1 MTPSSAPSTDT
12 QPTGPTLLNAPQPM
26 WRAAVV
32 VGAGL
37 FVVGLCLLSGRPKS
51 SSEAG
56 VVMDLPYRIASYW
69 GSREEISL
77 AEKLVLPPDTIIE
90 RKVYDSLTGDKILCS
105 IVLSGVERR
114 SIHRPEICLPG
125 QGWTIRA
132 SSVVPVQLDS
142 GKTLKVKQLL
152 LDREIPVAPGRTQK
166 IQSVYYYWFVGNNIT
181 TPEHYIRVF
190 YSSWDLLVHNIN
202 HRWAYVITTSL
213 VTKTV
218 RSDGKNLEETETMLK
233 DFIRMVVPK
242 FQKSEMSPEALKNA
256 LPAPT
261 GK

>member
-1 MTPSSAPSTDT
+1 
-12 QPTGPTLLNAPQPM
+12 
-26 WRAAVV
+26 
-32 VGAGL
+32 
-37 FVVGLCLLSGRPKS
+37 
-51 SSEAG
+51 
-56 VVMDLPYRIASYW
+56 MDLPYRIASYW
-69 GSREEISL
+69 GSREEISI

-90 RKVYDSLTGDKILCS
+90 RKVYDSMTGDKILCS

-125 QGWTIRA
+125 QGWTIRT
-132 SSVVPVQLDS
+132 STVVPVKLDS
-142 GKTLKVKQLL
+142 GKTLYVKQLL
-152 LDREIPVAPGRTQK
+152 LDRDVPVGPGRTQK
-166 IQSVYYYWFVGNNIT
+166 IQSIYYYWFVGNKIT

-190 YSSWDLLVHNIN
+190 YSSWDLLAHNIN
-202 HRWAYVITTSL
+202 HRWAYVIVTSL

-218 RSDGKNLEETETMLK
+218 RSDGKNLEETESMLK

-256 LPAPT
+256 PPTPT